1 MDQKLEPFDE
11 NCSPRFFGMY
21 AMGGMGKTTMSRVMC
36 NELSSQ
42 FLAKVC
48 HVELNNHAIID
59 LRKKLLRT
67 LTKRNEIDMSTLTHE
82 SQVQILSPAYVVDVG
97 GCCWLFGLCRVEHFI
112 KSTWNC
118 SQSNGQEVPA
128 SLMAFQLWY
137 HVNKH

>member
-21 AMGGMGKTTMSRVMC
+21 AMGGMGKTTMSRVLC

-67 LTKRNEIDMSTLTHE
+67 LTKWDEIDMSKLTDE
-82 SQVQILSPAYVVDVG
+82 SQVQILSWHM
-97 GCCWLFGLCRVEHFI
+97 WLLLLAFRFVLC
-112 KSTWNC
+112 
-118 SQSNGQEVPA
+118 
-128 SLMAFQLWY
+128 
-137 HVNKH
+137 